1 MAKVFMRIRRPSL
14 RWGLIFGLILG
25 IVEIGYNFVTSF
37 ITQADLQ
44 SLLSYVP
51 TVLFLVLGFY
61 AGLRAARETGKWT
74 SGLVAGIWVGV
85 IGTVFAYLVVLVN
98 ILINLQSI
106 VASSQL
112 YIKTHPDQVGG
123 IKPSDYT
130 ASDVLITALV
140 GLLATVIN
148 SVFFT
153 LIGGALGGFMGR
165 RQALALATPA
175 STEYVE
181 AMFEPLPSGSEAA
194 SDEAQ
199 EPAEAERKDET
210 ATEQL

>member
-25 IVEIGYNFVTSF
+25 VVEIGYNFATSF
-37 ITQADLQ
+37 ITQADVQNILG
-44 SLLSYVP
+44 YVP

-61 AGLRAARETGKWT
+61 AGLRAARETGRWT

-85 IGTVFAYLVVLVN
+85 IGTVFAYLVVLIN

-112 YIKTHPDQVGG
+112 YIKTHQAQVGG

-140 GLLATVIN
+140 GLLVAVIN

-153 LIGGALGGFMGR
+153 LIGGALGGFAGR
-165 RQALALATPA
+165 RRALSLAA
-175 STEYVE
+175 SASPEHVE
-181 AMFEPLPSGSEAA
+181 AMFESPPS
-194 SDEAQ
+194 DTRT
-199 EPAEAERKDET
+199 EPAEEKDATDADRKDEA
-210 ATEQL
+210 ATEQR